1 MARMTVRA
9 ERSAAGD
16 AQDVQK
22 GLAQVELLQQAELER
37 LGSRHLATAQAY
49 LFPVLT
55 FVAIL
60 ALWQLASVVF
70 DIPDYLLPAPVEIA
84 QTMVTQQALLLD
96 HSAATL
102 VAILGGFLLSIVV
115 GLPVS
120 MLIVY
125 SRHFERSVYPLIVT
139 TQIIPKAAVA
149 PLFVVWFGFG
159 VTPKIIVA
167 FLIAF
172 FPVLIATVVGL
183 KSTPREML
191 QLLRCMGASQ
201 IDIFVRARFPHAL
214 PSIFG
219 GLKVGITLAVIG
231 AVVGEFVGA
240 DEGLGYLIQVSQGA
254 FDSKMLFAALT
265 ELSVIGIILFLIIWA
280 VERLVLPADRLE
292 S

>member
-1 MARMTVRA
+1 MARMISRA
-9 ERSAAGD
+9 GRQPVDD
-16 AQDVQK
+16 APE
-22 GLAQVELLQQAELER
+22 GLAQAQLLQQAELTR
-37 LGSRHLATAQAY
+37 LGSRHKAATQAY

-55 FVAIL
+55 FLAIL
-60 ALWQLASVVF
+60 GLWQLASVVF
-70 DIPDYLLPAPVEIA
+70 DIPDYLLPAPVEIV
-84 QTMVTQQALLLD
+84 QTLVTQQALLLD
-96 HSAATL
+96 HSTATL
-102 VAILGGFLLSIVV
+102 VAIVGGFLLSIAI
-115 GLPVS
+115 GLPIS

-159 VTPKIIVA
+159 VTPKIVVA

-172 FPVLIATVVGL
+172 FPILIATVVGL

-191 QLLRCMGASQ
+191 QLLRCMGASEL
-201 IDIFVRARFPHAL
+201 DIFVRARFPHAL

-254 FDSKMLFAALT
+254 FDSRMLFAALT
-265 ELSVIGIILFLIIWA
+265 QLSIIGIILFMFVWA
-280 VERLVLPADRLE
+280 VERLVLSADRVE

>member
-1 MARMTVRA
+1 MARSLRSG
-9 ERSAAGD
+9 RSAPGE
-16 AQDVQK
+16 AQE
-22 GLAQVELLQQAELER
+22 GLAQTELLQQAELTR
-37 LGSRHLATAQAY
+37 LGSRSKATTQAY

-55 FVAIL
+55 FLAIL
-60 ALWQLASVVF
+60 GLWQLASVVL
-70 DIPDYLLPAPVEIA
+70 DIPDYLLPAPVEIV
-84 QTMVTQQALLLD
+84 QTLVSQQALLLD
-96 HSAATL
+96 HSSATL
-102 VAILGGFLLSIVV
+102 VAILGGFLLSIVI
-115 GLPVS
+115 GLPIS

-159 VTPKIIVA
+159 VTPKIVVA

-172 FPVLIATVVGL
+172 FPILIATVVGL
-183 KSTPREML
+183 KSTPREMV

-201 IDIFVRARFPHAL
+201 LDIFVRARFPHAL

-254 FDSKMLFAALT
+254 FDSPMLFAALT
-265 ELSVIGIILFLIIWA
+265 QLSVIGIILFLLVWA
-280 VERLVLPADRLE
+280 VEWLVLRSRE
-292 S
+292 GVGSQ